1 MKAIRLKEKGKE
13 PMVFNTNDKLAAYC
27 GVHSAVP
34 SHVINVVNKYKSL
47 CEKYNIESIDYTDEC
62 IVNPEYLSQGY
73 KIIDVPGPIKYVAN
87 EDGIII
93 NCANDRII
101 GQTTHYD
108 GYIDV
113 NLNGRIYRLHRII
126 ATLFIPNPNNYPMVN
141 HKNEIKSDNRA
152 CNLEWC
158 TNSYNM
164 SYGSLKTIWTKKG
177 EKTPPKKIKATKD
190 GEEFIFES
198 ISEASRF
205 TGADAKSIR
214 LCIKGLAKTGKGF
227 SFFLLE

>member
-1 MKAIRLKEKGKE
+1 
-13 PMVFNTNDKLAAYC
+13 MVFNTNTKLANYLNISTFEAS
-27 GVHSAVP
+27 HILAVKKEYDA
-34 SHVINVVNKYKSL
+34 IM
-47 CEKYNIESIDYTDEC
+47 EKYNIECIEDSEFIIPQRYFDEGFK
-62 IVNPEYLSQGY
+62 L
-73 KIIDVPGPIKYVAN
+73 IDVPGPIKYVAN
-87 EDGIII
+87 KDGIII
-93 NCANDRII
+93 NTANDMEI
-101 GQTTHYD
+101 GKRTNGYD

-164 SYGSLKTIWTKKG
+164 SYGSMKTIWTKPG
-177 EKTPPKKIKATKD
+177 EKTKPKKIKCVKD
-190 GEEFIFES
+190 NQEWILPS
-198 ISEASRF
+198 VHAASRF
-205 TGADAKSIR
+205 TGVGGKSIR
-214 LCIKGLAKTGKGF
+214 LCLQGKLKQGKGF